1 MPAVT
6 SVCGTYTSL
15 PLSPYL
21 SAPRP
26 SSSSSPLTSPGLQGS
41 KGDSE
46 DLHGR
51 LRQTETQAEELAEQL
66 RTATSS
72 KEQYRA
78 MAQSLEE
85 SMDKERQVRT
95 PPCPL
100 TT

>member
-1 MPAVT
+1 MTAVT

-15 PLSPYL
+15 PLSLLTSLLLALLHP
-21 SAPRP
+21 PF
-26 SSSSSPLTSPGLQGS
+26 PLTSPGLHGS

-46 DLHGR
+46 DLRGR
-51 LRQTETQAEELAEQL
+51 LRQAETQAEELAEQL

-85 SMDKERQVRT
+85 SMDKEKQVRT
-95 PPCPL
+95 PP
-100 TT
+100 